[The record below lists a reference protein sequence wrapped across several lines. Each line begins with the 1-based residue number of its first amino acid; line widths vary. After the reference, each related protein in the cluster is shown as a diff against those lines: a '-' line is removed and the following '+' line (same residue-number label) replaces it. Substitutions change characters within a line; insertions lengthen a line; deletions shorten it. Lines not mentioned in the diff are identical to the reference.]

1 MSTDPNRVAF
11 DRIIA
16 SHPWITGVRPASEVI
31 AGMPSN
37 LILHAAPPTNWSDMS
52 DLMRGGMIG
61 AALFERIARTP
72 EEAIAKAEAGE
83 IKFDA
88 AQNYGAM
95 AGGVGSITASLPVVV
110 VEDRS
115 NANRSC
121 HFLMEGRERR

>member
-1 MSTDPNRVAF
+1 
-11 DRIIA
+11 
-16 SHPWITGVRPASEVI
+16 
-31 AGMPSN
+31 
-37 LILHAAPPTNWSDMS
+37 
-52 DLMRGGMIG
+52 MRGGMIG
-61 AALFERIARTP
+61 AALFERSARTP
-72 EEAIAKAEAGE
+72 EEAIAKAEEGE

-121 HFLMEGRERR
+121 HFLMEGLGKTLVAGAFNAEVLERLCWFSDSFGHKAIEVL